1 MKKLK
6 SVIIIAMAFVSS
18 SCSNNGLEIYTDES
32 VGYLQMNIP
41 PEVYVAVNKEKGFYY
56 RVINIHSD
64 WTVDMGVAP
73 ALYVSHGY
81 HIADR
86 KSYGGYDLDR
96 TYKSLNSALEA
107 AESAGDVY
115 KFVLGEG
122 YQYQGKSLL
131 NTRTFSKLEKQ

>member
-1 MKKLK
+1 MKTP
-6 SVIIIAMAFVSS
+6 IIVLLFTIMISS

-32 VGYLQMNIP
+32 VGYLQMDIP

-122 YQYQGKSLL
+122 YQYQGKSLV
-131 NTRTFSKLEKQ
+131 NTQTFSNLKKQ

>member
-1 MKKLK
+1 M
-6 SVIIIAMAFVSS
+6 
-18 SCSNNGLEIYTDES
+18 D
-32 VGYLQMNIP
+32 IP

-96 TYKSLNSALEA
+96 TYKSLSRALDA

-122 YQYQGKSLL
+122 YQYQGKSLV
-131 NTRTFSKLEKQ
+131 NTQTFSNLKKQ